1 MCVIPGHAVKGV
13 EIAGGQKLALEA
25 LRGGGAGMLGR
36 NCVGGIGMIPVLH
49 FQPGASAPKPERGM
63 SLEFLRSYSNP
74 PAAAAAS
81 SSPAPSSSSSS
92 NHHAGL
98 GGGGGLHGNLNGG
111 NGLDYNKGYNNN
123 RGGPGMNH
131 LSRGGVDGLP
141 YGGDFGGYGM
151 TTPNG
156 VGAGAGGGFGL
167 GHGHGHGHGPAG
179 GTGIT
184 GMGLEAVA
192 ERRRRVRSA
201 LEHARVPVEEVRE
214 SNSPAPALVVMG
226 CVRVPP
232 PYTADA
238 CECANE
244 IVLSKVRQLVDNVR

>member
-36 NCVGGIGMIPVLH
+36 NCVGGIGMIPVHH
-49 FQPGASAPKPERGM
+49 FQPGASAPKPERSKM

-74 PAAAAAS
+74 PAAAAAAS
-81 SSPAPSSSSSS
+81 SSPAPSSSSS

-98 GGGGGLHGNLNGG
+98 GGGGGLHGSLNGG
-111 NGLDYNKGYNNN
+111 NGVDYNNNGYNNN

-131 LSRGGVDGLP
+131 LSRGGVDGSP
-141 YGGDFGGYGM
+141 YGDFGGYGM
-151 TTPNG
+151 AMPNG
-156 VGAGAGGGFGL
+156 AGSGGGFGL
-167 GHGHGHGHGPAG
+167 GLGPGPAG

-201 LEHARVPVEEVRE
+201 LEHARVPVEEVSE
-214 SNSPAPALVVMG
+214 SDSPAPTLVVMG

-232 PYTADA
+232 PYTADT